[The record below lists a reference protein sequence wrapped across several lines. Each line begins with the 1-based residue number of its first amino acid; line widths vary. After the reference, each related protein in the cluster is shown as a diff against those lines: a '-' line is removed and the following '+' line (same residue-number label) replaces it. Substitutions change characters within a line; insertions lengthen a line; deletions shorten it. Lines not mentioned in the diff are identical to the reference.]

1 MKNRL
6 VLCLVALTVA
16 APETAAAATRRL
28 AIVLGNNAGG
38 PLDKPLHYAEE
49 DAGKMA
55 DVLAQIGDV
64 RSSDLFVLV
73 SGLRGAADVSGDG
86 RITLAEA
93 YRYAFDHTVA
103 DTASIGSR
111 QHPGYNYRMAGQG
124 ELVLTEVTQPSASLE
139 LPEGFERA
147 LVILIRRD
155 QVLAEVSAET
165 ARRLALAP
173 GECVLRV
180 WKGSRAY
187 AARFALAAGQSRK
200 VVWSDLAEVPSPSVA
215 SKGELEPDLEGL
227 SPEARLEYEQRYL
240 SVRDTVTVSE
250 GKSQSSYELGR
261 GKYRNPI
268 TEEEFLRVVG
278 RSADAD
284 FYQRRK
290 GLRMKLGIGGL
301 AIGLVGGAVGLIMSI
316 CDRSLDDPRF
326 GPDCVKDYRGAY
338 VLGASGFVGV
348 GLLWSALFI
357 NPHPFD
363 STRATAAGRRIQP
376 LAPPAPE
383 RRLRPR
389 PRTPAPLD
397 YGPTVRRRTR
407 RRPPP
412 RRGLLGQGLSG
423 GSHRRSARASR
434 ADRTDLPGRCGEATA
449 LILLN
454 LAACLAGRS
463 THPLERRLQLPQLG
477 GKSIVGQSSK
487 GPVVLVVDDDID
499 IRDVLRGVLE
509 DEGYVVAEAANGE
522 QALSYLEQLERPAA
536 ILLDLFMP
544 VMDGWEVIRRLESL
558 PDFAVVPVLVVTATG
573 PHWGYPGNRVFRKPL
588 NLRELVTAVNEV
600 AAPATEATP

>member
-1 MKNRL
+1 MTAYRAQPDDRTVL
-6 VLCLVALTVA
+6 VFYYSGHSDGEGLNLGKERVA
-16 APETAAAATRRL
+16 
-28 AIVLGNNAGG
+28 
-38 PLDKPLHYAEE
+38 YAELRRWLT
-49 DAGKMA
+49 DTRA
-55 DVLAQIGDV
+55 DVRLLVIDGCKSGTLVQSKGGARGPAFEITLTDQLDASGEATLTSSAADELALESKEIRG
-64 RSSDLFVLV
+64 SFFTHHLV

-103 DTASIGSR
+103 DTASSGSR

-173 GECVLRV
+173 GEYALRV

-215 SKGELEPDLEGL
+215 FKGELEPDLEGL
-227 SPEARLEYEQRYL
+227 SPEARLEYEEKYL

-284 FYQRRK
+284 FYQRRH

-301 AIGLVGGAVGLIMSI
+301 AIGLVGGAVGLIMSM
-316 CDRSLDDPRF
+316 CDRSLGDPRF
-326 GPDCVKDYRGAY
+326 APDCVHDHSGAY

-348 GLLWSALFI
+348 GLLWSAFFI

-363 STRATAAGRRIQP
+363 PPGLRRLADEYNRSLRLRLSGASAAGR
-376 LAPPAPE
+376 AP
-383 RRLRPR
+383 
-389 PRTPAPLD
+389 
-397 YGPTVRRRTR
+397 
-407 RRPPP
+407 RRPWITARPYVVG
-412 RRGLLGQGLSG
+412 RGGGLLVG
-423 GSHRRSARASR
+423 GA
-434 ADRTDLPGRCGEATA
+434 
-449 LILLN
+449 
-454 LAACLAGRS
+454 
-463 THPLERRLQLPQLG
+463 
-477 GKSIVGQSSK
+477 
-487 GPVVLVVDDDID
+487 
-499 IRDVLRGVLE
+499 
-509 DEGYVVAEAANGE
+509 
-522 QALSYLEQLERPAA
+522 
-536 ILLDLFMP
+536 F
-544 VMDGWEVIRRLESL
+544 
-558 PDFAVVPVLVVTATG
+558 
-573 PHWGYPGNRVFRKPL
+573 
-588 NLRELVTAVNEV
+588 
-600 AAPATEATP
+600 